1 MKYTKTVSRHRL
13 LAAAIATATTLPAGL
28 AHAAPDTFT
37 SARSLGLAG
46 TGVAIANPVDAASTN
61 PARLA
66 ADQHNWQDGFGLML
80 PSVNARVAEEEEVI
94 DQIDDIQDTINEL
107 DAAATGLNIP
117 ETQAKAGELR
127 DQLQAFDRD
136 TIRGNAGLGL
146 AAVVPGKSLAMGVFA
161 NANLTATVRGEFD
174 EADDARL
181 AAIEN
186 GTLPPA
192 GTPISDDLKSR
203 GRILASAV
211 TEVGIAFA
219 REFELPNGEALQV
232 GVSPKYVN
240 LRTFQYTE
248 EVDNFDEDDFDGS
261 DFETEDSGFNLD
273 LGVAY
278 QFGDAGQWQ
287 TGAAVKNLIPMDL
300 KSAAQRPDLGERE
313 RELKLDPRVTVGIA
327 HTGDFHVVTAE
338 ADLTKTEAFG
348 FEDDRQWL
356 AVGAEFDAFRYAQ
369 LRVGVRHNLAS
380 NDDNRG
386 IEEDTQFTAGVGL
399 NLFGARLDLAALTS
413 GADIGAAVELGAA
426 F

>member
-1 MKYTKTVSRHRL
+1 MRFNFAPKA
-13 LAAAIATATTLPAGL
+13 LAISVAVISSTAL
-28 AHAAPDTFT
+28 AAPDSFS
-37 SARSLGLAG
+37 SARSLGMGG
-46 TGVAIANPVDAASTN
+46 TGVAVASPVDAASKN

-66 ADQHNWQDGFGLML
+66 ANHHDWQNGFGLML
-80 PSVNARVAEEEEVI
+80 PSVNARLADEEEVI
-94 DQIDDIQDTINEL
+94 DQIDDIQDTINAL
-107 DAAATGLNIP
+107 DAAATSLNVP

-127 DQLQAFDRD
+127 DQLRAFDRD
-136 TIRGNAGLGL
+136 TIRGNAGVGL
-146 AAVVPGKSLAMGVFA
+146 AAVVPGKSLGIGVFA
-161 NANLTATVRGEFD
+161 NTNLTATVRGEFD

-181 AAIEN
+181 NAIAT

-232 GVSPKYVN
+232 GISPKYVN

-261 DFETEDSGFNLD
+261 DFETEDSGFNVD
-273 LGVAY
+273 LGIAY
-278 QFGDAGQWQ
+278 RFGDTSQWQ
-287 TGAAVKNLIPMDL
+287 AGAAIKNLIPMDL

-327 HTGDFHVVTAE
+327 HTGDFYVVTAE

-386 IEEDTQFTAGVGL
+386 IEEDTQFTAGAGF
-399 NLFGARLDLAALTS
+399 NLFGARLDLAALYS
-413 GADIGAAVELGAA
+413 DADVGAALELGAA